1 MGAWRAGTAGTWAAI
16 ALKRNRPLTAA
27 LAAPN
32 PAVARRAGWPRK
44 GLGPFEESPDSL
56 KQRCRVTPGQGNLT
70 DSATE
75 NRLPVSDTGEGETVG

>member
-1 MGAWRAGTAGTWAAI
+1 MAA
-16 ALKRNRPLTAA
+16 RGP
-27 LAAPN
+27 
-32 PAVARRAGWPRK
+32 
-44 GLGPFEESPDSL
+44 GPFEESPDSL